1 MDAYGIIILN
11 KIGNNVTLYINSL
24 KKGYYILCCTRAAID
39 REAMILQWP
48 EAKLLELNPGKYYI
62 YCINDNSE
70 TDGDIQIDIGYD
82 TEQEQL
88 EKVLISNGLN
98 MSPYINIIKTIKTV
112 DYIVELYDQYQA
124 SEDNDAYH
132 KLLSVLVS
140 DYNAKQEDLNY
151 FKEPL
156 FLIDYKTEHIS
167 SYRQQL
173 YTFILYKYDTSTH
186 RWQIIQNQVIKDSSV
201 FNISGVPHGLYKIV
215 ITING
220 ILVRSFYWY
229 ESPADIK
236 EKAIQ
241 EQIVLRRIA
250 TEKGKELVGSIQ
262 NENLDRSA
270 YETIAAIVDFDIQSP
285 VLRKPEI
292 ELDQYIMTVTIPDYN
307 LILSSK
313 TSCYLALL
321 EKEEIYSDKRNPHR
335 ILITSSSFQINA
347 LQYLPNSDTEYI
359 AYIIDNNGMV
369 LSQATFI
376 SFDPEYPITE
386 YTNAYCKI
394 EFDRYIRKLYT
405 LFKEY
410 DANEW
415 DAISLISDRYFLQEN
430 NATSFS
436 NFILTQ
442 LSYLDPNRY
451 NIGLMMQIVLLCDL
465 KYFTNIDQS
474 LAANQVYAI
483 PYKTHIFPRSN
494 SGYIICAIYMNDGE
508 LSYQYYKSG
517 NSGTEIR
524 IDRGDI
530 VILQAINPRT
540 WQKSSIAFYNNKY
553 PGAPYFYFPELEVEV
568 KHGLY

>member
-1 MDAYGIIILN
+1 M
-11 KIGNNVTLYINSL
+11 
-24 KKGYYILCCTRAAID
+24 
-39 REAMILQWP
+39 
-48 EAKLLELNPGKYYI
+48 
-62 YCINDNSE
+62 SE
-70 TDGDIQIDIGYD
+70 
-82 TEQEQL
+82 
-88 EKVLISNGLN
+88 
-98 MSPYINIIKTIKTV
+98 
-112 DYIVELYDQYQA
+112 
-124 SEDNDAYH
+124 
-132 KLLSVLVS
+132 
-140 DYNAKQEDLNY
+140 EDLNY

-321 EKEEIYSDKRNPHR
+321 EKEEI
-335 ILITSSSFQINA
+335 
-347 LQYLPNSDTEYI
+347 
-359 AYIIDNNGMV
+359 
-369 LSQATFI
+369 
-376 SFDPEYPITE
+376 
-386 YTNAYCKI
+386 
-394 EFDRYIRKLYT
+394 
-405 LFKEY
+405 
-410 DANEW
+410 
-415 DAISLISDRYFLQEN
+415 
-430 NATSFS
+430 
-436 NFILTQ
+436 
-442 LSYLDPNRY
+442 
-451 NIGLMMQIVLLCDL
+451 
-465 KYFTNIDQS
+465 
-474 LAANQVYAI
+474 
-483 PYKTHIFPRSN
+483 
-494 SGYIICAIYMNDGE
+494 
-508 LSYQYYKSG
+508 
-517 NSGTEIR
+517 
-524 IDRGDI
+524 
-530 VILQAINPRT
+530 
-540 WQKSSIAFYNNKY
+540 
-553 PGAPYFYFPELEVEV
+553 
-568 KHGLY
+568 